1 MSKTN
6 FNNYDKAHVDESCRI
21 TLSDTDFFSLR
32 SCPSRYMWSPYDIH
46 FQNQG
51 LCWRKELR
59 FPGNICV
66 KAIIFPTHKL
76 YSLFNTIS
84 LKHNTLNWYFQCLLN
99 LYLSLFV
106 IIIYRKDESYK
117 VTVHLLVA
125 SLSLQICKGG
135 QILTENMSVNIQYIL
150 VKFDPIPQ
158 RLTCLIDFFFSKEG
172 NSKAKKKILKGP
184 LQHFCQQRKLEN
196 HWLQRC
202 YDTSLLKAF
211 TVARGKYWNSN
222 TILEFISQWGERMKM
237 LGYPCLKNVDSTGMS
252 KSKK

>member
-66 KAIIFPTHKL
+66 KVIIFPTHKL

-184 LQHFCQQRKLEN
+184 LQHFCQQRKVRESLVTEVLWYFPLEGV
-196 HWLQRC
+196 HCSQ
-202 YDTSLLKAF
+202 
-211 TVARGKYWNSN
+211 GE
-222 TILEFISQWGERMKM
+222 ILGQQHYSRVYQPMGWKDENAGLPLPKEC
-237 LGYPCLKNVDSTGMS
+237 G
-252 KSKK
+252 